1 MQIQTQIRQNVWR
14 PLRRFCT
21 QAALNFGG
29 EIPAQGYWQSAYRY
43 YQAHPEKT
51 GVGYQ
56 VLIPAHPETITPP
69 WTMTGT
75 LPPTY
80 RQREFHV
87 PAAFCYQI
95 PAARVASPYG
105 DVIAPDGQL
114 IYDGAKECGRNPQ
127 ERSVCTLKF
136 PTAKVIDQT
145 VGVIAGVKGGSNYYH
160 LLVDVLPKIYLLKQS
175 QFWSEIEVFYM
186 NKFLPGLRKL
196 KIILETAGLAEK
208 NIFWADAYSHIQA
221 KSVVATS
228 LTGLPGMSYF
238 KPRWVFE
245 FLRSTYLPQAQSPD
259 SPRTKLYIS
268 RSRANFRRVLNE
280 NEVLDYL
287 LPLGYE
293 PVWLEDLSF
302 PEQVGLF
309 QQAEEIIA
317 PHGAGLANLIW
328 CQAGAKV
335 IEFFSPEYLPECY
348 WVIAK
353 QMGLHYGYLVGQK
366 NPDILSEK
374 ESRNHHIW
382 VDLSELA
389 QAVAWMGSC

>member
-1 MQIQTQIRQNVWR
+1 
-14 PLRRFCT
+14 
-21 QAALNFGG
+21 
-29 EIPAQGYWQSAYRY
+29 
-43 YQAHPEKT
+43 
-51 GVGYQ
+51 
-56 VLIPAHPETITPP
+56 
-69 WTMTGT
+69 
-75 LPPTY
+75 
-80 RQREFHV
+80 
-87 PAAFCYQI
+87 
-95 PAARVASPYG
+95 
-105 DVIAPDGQL
+105 
-114 IYDGAKECGRNPQ
+114 
-127 ERSVCTLKF
+127 
-136 PTAKVIDQT
+136 
-145 VGVIAGVKGGSNYYH
+145 
-160 LLVDVLPKIYLLKQS
+160 DVLPKIYLLKQS